1 MGKFETPEFQNL
13 VSEVDIFGVCET
25 WLSDGNDNVNIPG
38 FNFYPLNRKKEKG
51 TLRGGLG
58 VFIRHDCKENVKV
71 LYEISTENILW
82 CKIRKNF
89 LSGPTR
95 RIFI

>member
-38 FNFYPLNRKKEKG
+38 FGHF
-51 TLRGGLG
+51 
-58 VFIRHDCKENVKV
+58 
-71 LYEISTENILW
+71 
-82 CKIRKNF
+82 
-89 LSGPTR
+89 
-95 RIFI
+95 